1 MTVEKP
7 VFVEKQ
13 YLGRE
18 WIPVTIRLVLAIF
31 CFAAYTFD
39 FFSDEQN
46 KSEVLAVVGF
56 GIIIISIIMGFLLHF
71 RTRVYNKSVLI
82 DGLWTTRLVKID
94 LNSIVKVEKG
104 KYSRYFLNNP
114 VYNLHQKGTI
124 RFYTSGNEAIHL
136 TDRGGLVY
144 IIGSRHADEFLR
156 AINEE
161 LKK

>member
-71 RTRVYNKSVLI
+71 RTRVYNKSILI

-114 VYNLHQKGTI
+114 VYNLHQKGAI
-124 RFYTSGNEAIHL
+124 RFYTSGSEAIYL

-144 IIGSRHADEFLR
+144 IIGSLHADEFLR

-161 LKK
+161 IKK